1 MCSLVWVLLS
11 NLQLKKGELRKK
23 EARWKK
29 NNGNAVEMI
38 KYFYRYSDYS
48 MQAIAEHLSM
58 PLSKVKKIVDELGTI
73 PVVTRSAFIFTMF
86 VRHSTKRRDPIN

>member
-1 MCSLVWVLLS
+1 MS

-29 NNGNAVEMI
+29 NNGNAV
-38 KYFYRYSDYS
+38 
-48 MQAIAEHLSM
+48 IAEHLSM

-73 PVVTRSAFIFTMF
+73 PVGVPSFLPMF
-86 VRHSTKRRDPIN
+86 VRHRTKRRDPIN

>member
-1 MCSLVWVLLS
+1 MS

-23 EARWKK
+23 EARWQK

-73 PVVTRSAFIFTMF
+73 PVGVPSFLPMF
-86 VRHSTKRRDPIN
+86 VRHRTKRRDPIN